1 VSKREQAAVEA
12 MVKVAAVLDDWYD
25 GYILEQGA
33 LARVSRI
40 RGEYETKAI

>member
-1 VSKREQAAVEA
+1 MRKRERAAVEA
-12 MVKVAAVLDDWYD
+12 MEKVAAVLDDWYD

-33 LARVSRI
+33 LARISRI